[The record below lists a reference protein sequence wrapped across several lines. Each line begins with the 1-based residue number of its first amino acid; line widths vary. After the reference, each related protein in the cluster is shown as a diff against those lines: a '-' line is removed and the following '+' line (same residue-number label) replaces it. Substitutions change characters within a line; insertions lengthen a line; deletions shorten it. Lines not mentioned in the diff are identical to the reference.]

1 MNVNLEEIWQDYGLD
16 KVQENIDKLFPEYT
30 LSLGEIMGMLVR
42 GELLETIE
50 YIFTGTVGVVLQQMT
65 GFRDILLLLILLG
78 IASSV
83 LSHFVEIFDRHQ
95 IADLGYYFMYLLFM
109 MILFRVFEQSAE
121 VAKEAL
127 ETIVLFIRLLVP
139 TYLLSV
145 GVAAGT
151 MASGAYSGMFALV
164 VYGTEAFL
172 HQWVFQVIRVY
183 VLLCMVNGIWTEGRL
198 KMLANLIHKVI
209 VTALKAALGVVTGL
223 SVFQSLISPVV
234 SNAQNTLLH
243 KIVNAI
249 PGIGDVSG
257 GVMQLVLGSALIIKN
272 SIGILLL
279 LLLLLLCLAPL
290 VKIFVIA
297 WVLRLAA
304 ALMGMVSDKRLVQC
318 THNMGEGCMLMFRL
332 VGTAML
338 LFVILI
344 SIIAIS
350 TNHML

>member
-1 MNVNLEEIWQDYGLD
+1 MNINLEEIWQDYGLD
-16 KVQENIDKLFPEYT
+16 KVEDNMERLFPEYD
-30 LSLGEIMGMLVR
+30 LSLGEIMEKLVR
-42 GELLETIE
+42 GELLEAIE
-50 YIFTGTVGVVLQQMT
+50 YIFRGTIGVLFQQIT
-65 GFRDILLLLILLG
+65 GFRDILLLLLLLG

-95 IADLGYYFMYLLFM
+95 IADLGYYFMYLLLM

-121 VAKEAL
+121 VAGEAL

-145 GVAAGT
+145 GVASGVV
-151 MASGAYSGMFALV
+151 ASGAYSGVFALV
-164 VYGTEAFL
+164 VYSTETIL
-172 HQWVFQVIRVY
+172 HKWVLDVIRVY

-198 KMLANLIHKVI
+198 KMLTNLIHKVI
-209 VTALKAALGVVTGL
+209 VTALKGALGVVTGI
-223 SVFQSLISPVV
+223 SVFQSLISPVI
-234 SNAQNTLLH
+234 SNAQNNLLH
-243 KIVNAI
+243 KIVNSI

-318 THNMGEGCMLMFRL
+318 TSNMGEGCMLMFRL

-344 SIIAIS
+344 SIIAVS